1 MIREKSCGAV
11 VYTEIDGETHYL
23 IVRMRKGHFGMAK
36 GHVEAGETEAQ
47 TAERE
52 IKEETGLTVK
62 VDTNFRRSIMYR
74 PYAGCLKDVIFFVAH
89 SSSTDTVPQQ
99 EEISS
104 IRWATYDD
112 ALNILT
118 YENDKDVLKHAREYL
133 IRTGAIKK

>member
-11 VYTEIDGETHYL
+11 VYAEIDGETHYL

-36 GHVEAGETEAQ
+36 GHVEEGETEAQ

-52 IKEETGLTVK
+52 IKEETGLTVN
-62 VDTNFRRSIMYR
+62 VDTGFRRSVMYR

-89 SSSTDTVPQQ
+89 SPSTDTVPQQ

-104 IRWATYDD
+104 IRGEKFDD
-112 ALNILT
+112 ALKVLT
-118 YENDKDVLKHAREYL
+118 YENDKDILRHARDYL
-133 IRTGAIKK
+133 IRNGRIKG

>member
-11 VYTEIDGETHYL
+11 VYTEIDGEAHYL

-36 GHVEAGETEAQ
+36 GHVEEGESEAQ

-52 IKEETGLTVK
+52 IREETGLSVK
-62 VDTNFRRSIMYR
+62 VDTNFRRSVMYR

-89 SSSTDTVPQQ
+89 SPSTDTVPQQ

-104 IRWATYDD
+104 IRWEKFND
-112 ALNILT
+112 ALKVLT
-118 YENDKDVLKHAREYL
+118 YENDKDVLRHARDYL
-133 IRTGAIKK
+133 IRNGAISN

>member
-36 GHVEAGETEAQ
+36 GHVEEGETEAQ

-52 IKEETGLTVK
+52 IKEETGLSVK
-62 VDTNFRRSIMYR
+62 VDTNFRRSVMYR

-89 SSSTDTVPQQ
+89 SESTQTVPQQ

-104 IRWATYDD
+104 IRWEKFDD
-112 ALNILT
+112 ALKILT
-118 YENDKDVLKHAREYL
+118 YENDKDVLRHARDYL
-133 IRTGAIKK
+133 IRNGAIKK